1 MLHKSQATKPIKKR
15 QKNFFCS
22 SLSRGEKQF
31 SPFKCDSKCFC
42 FSASSSL
49 GTFFMIFHDSPSLSL
64 PYFITSKL
72 IFMYKRWISHS
83 EWTHTSRLEREEGGG
98 RNRWLSDA
106 DLSSEHQITVC
117 RWPNRR
123 TSPKATWK
131 SLEMFSLPGPL
142 FQCRFARDFLLF
154 SAFSVPHPRSMSTVG
169 VFGRRTAESRRLFLS
184 CSVEFYDLMSR
195 KTISRYSTS
204 LLLSHSLS
212 KVNSARSHGAEGKG
226 KRRQIAI

>member
-1 MLHKSQATKPIKKR
+1 VTPICLPSVKLLSADDPTDAQAPKLLENR
-15 QKNFFCS
+15 
-22 SLSRGEKQF
+22 
-31 SPFKCDSKCFC
+31 SKCSRFLGR
-42 FSASSSL
+42 SSS
-49 GTFFMIFHDSPSLSL
+49 
-64 PYFITSKL
+64 
-72 IFMYKRWISHS
+72 
-83 EWTHTSRLEREEGGG
+83 
-98 RNRWLSDA
+98 A
-106 DLSSEHQITVC
+106 DLPVI
-117 RWPNRR
+117 
-123 TSPKATWK
+123 
-131 SLEMFSLPGPL
+131 F
-142 FQCRFARDFLLF
+142 FLLF